1 MTEAKWANE
10 GYIPTMEEHLQ
21 VSYIS
26 IGYKYALIAGFA
38 AMGDVITHETFK
50 WALNDPPLVNAC
62 CRLCRTMDDIVNNES
77 EQGRKHVAF
86 SIKSYMNEFG
96 VSEEQTNEL
105 FNERVEDAWK
115 ELNGEFIAC
124 KDVKL
129 PTTTRLINFARSM
142 EVLYKNKDHYTNI
155 GDELINHIKSLL
167 VDAVIT

>member
-10 GYIPTMEEHLQ
+10 GYMPTMEEHLQ
-21 VSYIS
+21 VSYIN
-26 IGYKYALIAGFA
+26 IAYKCVLIVGFA

-62 CRLCRTMDDIVNNES
+62 CRLCQTMDDNVNHES
-77 EQGRKHVAF
+77 AQDRKHVA
-86 SIKSYMNEFG
+86 SGIKCYMNEFG

-105 FNERVEDAWK
+105 FKERVEDAWK
-115 ELNGEFIAC
+115 ELNGKFITC

-129 PTTTRLINFARSM
+129 PTTMRVINFARSM
-142 EVLYKNKDHYTNI
+142 EFLYKNKDHYTNV
-155 GDELINHIKSLL
+155 GDELINHTMYLL